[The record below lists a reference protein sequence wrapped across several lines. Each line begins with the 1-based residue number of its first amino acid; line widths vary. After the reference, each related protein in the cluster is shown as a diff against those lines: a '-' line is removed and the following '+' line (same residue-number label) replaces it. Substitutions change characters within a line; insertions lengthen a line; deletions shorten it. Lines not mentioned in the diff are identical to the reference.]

1 MNSIEQRLQKLGI
14 ELPALL
20 EPAGNYVH
28 AVSSGSLL
36 FLAGKGVGAVTGK
49 VGCDLTVQQTYD
61 YARTTGIMLLAV
73 MRQELGSLDRVTR
86 IVKVNGYVNAVPEFA
101 EHPKV
106 INGCSDLFVEVFGE
120 RGRHARTAIGAGSL
134 PDQIPVE
141 IEVVVEFA
149 VPASLTRDSAP

>member
-36 FLAGKGVGAVTGK
+36 FLAGKGLSAGTGK
-49 VGCDLTVQQTYD
+49 VGRDLTVQQAYD

-73 MRQELGSLDRVTR
+73 MRQELGSLDLVTR

-106 INGCSDLFVEVFGE
+106 IDGCSDLFVEVFGE

-141 IEVVVEFA
+141 VEVVVEFA
-149 VPASLTRDSAP
+149 VPASLTRGSAP